1 MPYNHTLKLT
11 YQIIMQASITR
22 IFFLFIFF
30 SSLLVSGCGFHLRGQ
45 IDVPESLMR
54 MHVKGSDIELV
65 RDVEK
70 SLKFSDIEIVED
82 GDNAALLDLSN
93 TSYVKEV
100 IGTDNSGIA
109 TNYKMTYTLNYV
121 VYDANQE
128 VLQKQSLNQNRSL
141 AYDASRILVF
151 EREEVFLA
159 EDMRKD
165 LINQML
171 RRMSKIE

>member
-1 MPYNHTLKLT
+1 
-11 YQIIMQASITR
+11 MQASITR
-22 IFFLFIFF
+22 IFFLFVFF
-30 SSLLVSGCGFHLRGQ
+30 SGLLVSGCGFHLRGQ

-65 RDVEK
+65 HDVEK
-70 SLKFSDIEIVED
+70 SLKFSDIEIVEE

-100 IGTDNSGIA
+100 NGTNSNGIA
-109 TNYKMTYTLNYV
+109 TNYKMTYTVNYV

-128 VLQKQSLNQNRSL
+128 VLQKQSLDQNRTL
-141 AYDASRILVF
+141 AYDAANILVF

-165 LINQML
+165 LISQML